1 MTKILT
7 LALAALLFVTTE
19 ATATRPT
26 KGRPVK
32 TGQTLSYGTG
42 SDGNLQN
49 GLSPMFKDLGNGVIK
64 DQRSGLFWEKKSNDG
79 SIHDKDN
86 TYTWG
91 QGASPFSMNGTMVTT
106 FLATLNTPPCFG
118 GYCDWRIPNIK
129 EMFSLRSYDMSG
141 SGSFHAFDTG
151 CTAGC
156 TVTSCSCTRPYY
168 YWTSTTSQGYE
179 ANAWLVGFG
188 FGSLGEVIDDGKA
201 GSGYVRAV
209 RSES

>member
-1 MTKILT
+1 LTKILT

-118 GYCDWRIPNIK
+118 GYCDWRIPNRK
-129 EMFSLRSYDMSG
+129 ELETWSDLGTYDPG
-141 SGSFHAFDTG
+141 TFAPFNTD

-156 TVTSCSCTRPYY
+156 TVTTCSCT
-168 YWTSTTSQGYE
+168 
-179 ANAWLVGFG
+179 
-188 FGSLGEVIDDGKA
+188 
-201 GSGYVRAV
+201 GSGNYWSSSTSRLLPSDAWFVDFYDGGAYYDSKTDGRYVRAV
-209 RSES
+209 RGGS